1 MSWPPHLVVGGLLLH
16 ERQRPADL
24 DASLLYVG
32 ERVDS
37 LATGCGLQLRLRLD
51 AEPLG
56 EAASWLEHY
65 RGFWSERLEALEA
78 FLLESQPAGGR
89 NPPTEPPP

>member
-32 ERVDS
+32 QRVDS
-37 LATGCGLQLRLRLD
+37 LATGCDGALRIAFVSPAAD
-51 AEPLG
+51 QVTSAGKGAKQIAEI
-56 EAASWLEHY
+56 
-65 RGFWSERLEALEA
+65 
-78 FLLESQPAGGR
+78 QVQ
-89 NPPTEPPP
+89 